1 MDIATFIGLV
11 AAFGLVLFGI
21 MLGGALASFVNAPG
35 ALIVIG
41 GTLGATLVNFPL
53 KQILNTGRVVAK
65 AFFDK
70 SQDPLTLIQE
80 LLDYAQTVRKEGVL
94 ALEDRV
100 EQLENPFMKKGLQ
113 MAIDGQE
120 PEVVE
125 AILQNEVEKMENRH
139 ETGAS
144 VLDVMG
150 TLSPAFGMIGTLIG
164 LVQMLQSMEDPSTI
178 GPSMAVALL
187 TTFYGALMA
196 NAVFIPLAGKLRARS
211 EEEVLNYQ
219 IIVTGVRN
227 MVAGENP
234 RIIEQKLLAFM
245 PPGRRESHFD

>member
-1 MDIATFIGLV
+1 MDLATVIGVV

-21 MLGGALASFVNAPG
+21 LIGGTLTSFLNAPG

-41 GTLGATLVNFPL
+41 GTLGATLMSHPMSQVLNLGKVL
-53 KQILNTGRVVAK
+53 KNAVFNEGVQPKQTI
-65 AFFDK
+65 D
-70 SQDPLTLIQE
+70 
-80 LLDYAQTVRKEGVL
+80 LLLEFAQTVRKEGVL

-100 EQLENPFMKKGLQ
+100 EALDDPFMKKGLQ

-125 AILQNEVEKMENRH
+125 AVLQNEVDKLEDRH
-139 ETGAS
+139 DTGAS
-144 VLDVMG
+144 VLDTMG

-178 GPSMAVALL
+178 GPAMAVALL

-196 NAVFIPLAGKLRARS
+196 NGLFIPLSVKLRARS
-211 EEEVLNYQ
+211 AEEAFNYQ
-219 IIVTGVRN
+219 IIITGVRN
-227 MVAGENP
+227 LVAGENP
-234 RIIEQKLLAFM
+234 RIIEQKLLAYL
-245 PPGRRESHFD
+245 PPPERVSQFD

>member
-1 MDIATFIGLV
+1 MDLATVIGVV

-21 MLGGALASFVNAPG
+21 MIGGTLTSFLNAPG

-41 GTLGATLVNFPL
+41 GTLGATLVSHPMSQVLNLGKVL
-53 KQILNTGRVVAK
+53 KNALFNEGVEPKQTI
-65 AFFDK
+65 D
-70 SQDPLTLIQE
+70 
-80 LLDYAQTVRKEGVL
+80 LLLEFAQTVRKEGVL

-100 EQLENPFMKKGLQ
+100 EALDDPFMKKGLQ

-125 AILQNEVEKMENRH
+125 AVLQNEVTKMEDRH
-139 ETGAS
+139 DTGAS
-144 VLDVMG
+144 ILDTMG

-178 GPSMAVALL
+178 GPAMAVALL

-196 NAVFIPLAGKLRARS
+196 NALFIPLAGKLRARS
-211 EEEVLNYQ
+211 NEEAFNYQ
-219 IIVTGVRN
+219 IIITGVRN
-227 MVAGENP
+227 LVAGENP
-234 RIIEQKLLAFM
+234 RIIEQKLLAYL
-245 PPGRRESHFD
+245 PPPERVSQFD

>member
-1 MDIATFIGLV
+1 
-11 AAFGLVLFGI
+11 
-21 MLGGALASFVNAPG
+21 MLGGTLVSFLNAPG

-53 KQILNTGRVVAK
+53 QQVLNTGRVVAK
-65 AFFDK
+65 AFFNK
-70 SQDPLTLIQE
+70 SQEPLTLIRE

-234 RIIEQKLLAFM
+234 RIIEQKLMAFM
-245 PPGRRESHFD
+245 PPGQRESQFD

>member
-1 MDIATFIGLV
+1 MDIATLIGLV

-21 MLGGALASFVNAPG
+21 LLGGTLSSFLNGPG

-53 KQILNTGRVVAK
+53 QQVLNTGRVVAK
-65 AFFDK
+65 AFFHK
-70 SQDPLTLIQE
+70 AEEPMTIIREILE
-80 LLDYAQTVRKEGVL
+80 YAQTVRKEGVL

-100 EQLENPFMKKGLQ
+100 EQLDNPFMKKGLQ

-125 AILQNEVEKMENRH
+125 AILQNEVDKMENRH
-139 ETGAS
+139 DMGAS
-144 VLDVMG
+144 ILDTMG

-178 GPSMAVALL
+178 GPAMAVALL

-211 EEEVLNYQ
+211 EEELLNYQ
-219 IIVTGVRN
+219 IIITGVRN

-245 PPGRRESHFD
+245 PPKERESQFD